1 MAENINFEDIKGRK
15 RSLSEREILREVETE
30 TEDGVP
36 AVALDTTQGF
46 YMVEA
51 RMWQDAKARVE
62 KIEERRRKIDRVIEF
77 ILDIPWYVLYL
88 CAALFLIAA
97 YAFFFIIPPIYF
109 YFHWRIAFWLT
120 IPIYVSVIAL
130 SIRYGIEFLVEY
142 IQENI
147 HKDDQIW

>member
-1 MAENINFEDIKGRK
+1 MDVNINFEDIKGREH
-15 RSLSEREILREVETE
+15 SFSEREILREVETE

-36 AVALDTTQGF
+36 AVAIDTTQGF

-62 KIEERRRKIDRVIEF
+62 KIEERRRKLDRVIDF

-109 YFHWRIAFWLT
+109 YFHWKIVFWLT
-120 IPIYVSVIAL
+120 IPIYGSLIAL
-130 SIRYGIEFLVEY
+130 SIRYGIELLVEY
-142 IQENI
+142 IQDNFR
-147 HKDDQIW
+147 KDN

>member
-1 MAENINFEDIKGRK
+1 MAVNINFEDIKGREY
-15 RSLSEREILREVETE
+15 SFSEREILREVETE

-51 RMWQDAKARVE
+51 KMWHEDKARVE
-62 KIEERRRKIDRVIEF
+62 KIEERRRKLDIVVEF

-109 YFHWRIAFWLT
+109 YFHWKIAFWLT
-120 IPIYVSVIAL
+120 IPIYASVIAL

-142 IQENI
+142 VQENI
-147 HKDDQIW
+147 HKDD

>member
-1 MAENINFEDIKGRK
+1 MDVNINFEDIKGREH
-15 RSLSEREILREVETE
+15 SFSEREILREVETE

-36 AVALDTTQGF
+36 AVAIDTTQGF

-62 KIEERRRKIDRVIEF
+62 KIEERRRKLDRVIDF

-97 YAFFFIIPPIYF
+97 YAFFFIIPPIVYWF
-109 YFHWRIAFWLT
+109 TWRIAFWLT

-142 IQENI
+142 IQERLN
-147 HKDDQIW
+147 KDDY

>member
-1 MAENINFEDIKGRK
+1 MVVNINFEDIQGREH
-15 RSLSEREILREVETE
+15 SFSEREILRETETE

-36 AVALDTTQGF
+36 AVALDTTKGF

-51 RMWQDAKARVE
+51 KMWHEAKARVE
-62 KIEERRRKIDRVIEF
+62 KIEERRIKIDRVIEF

-97 YAFFFIIPPIYF
+97 YSFFFIIPPIYF
-109 YFHWRIAFWLT
+109 YFHWKIAFWLT
-120 IPIYVSVIAL
+120 IPIYGSVIAL

-142 IQENI
+142 IQEKLN
-147 HKDDQIW
+147 KDD

>member
-1 MAENINFEDIKGRK
+1 MAVNINFKDIEGRK

-36 AVALDTTQGF
+36 AVAVDTTQGF

-51 RMWQDAKARVE
+51 KMWHEAKARVE
-62 KIEERRRKIDRVIEF
+62 KIEGRRRKLDRVIEF

-109 YFHWRIAFWLT
+109 YFHWKIIFWLT
-120 IPIYVSVIAL
+120 IPIYGSVIAL
-130 SIRYGIEFLVEY
+130 SIRYGIEFLFEY
-142 IQENI
+142 IQEKLN
-147 HKDDQIW
+147 KDDY

>member
-1 MAENINFEDIKGRK
+1 MAVNINFEDIKGREH
-15 RSLSEREILREVETE
+15 SFSEREILREVETE

-36 AVALDTTQGF
+36 AVALDTTKGF

-51 RMWQDAKARVE
+51 KMWHEANARVE
-62 KIEERRRKIDRVIEF
+62 KIEERRRKLDRVIEF

-109 YFHWRIAFWLT
+109 YFHWKIVFWLT
-120 IPIYVSVIAL
+120 IPIYGSVIAL

-142 IQENI
+142 IQEKLN
-147 HKDDQIW
+147 KDD

>member
-1 MAENINFEDIKGRK
+1 MAVNINFEDIEGRK
-15 RSLSEREILREVETE
+15 RSLSEREILREVEIE

-46 YMVEA
+46 YVVEDK
-51 RMWQDAKARVE
+51 MWDEAKARVE
-62 KIEERRRKIDRVIEF
+62 KIEERRRKLDRVIEF

-109 YFHWRIAFWLT
+109 YSHWKIVFWLT
-120 IPIYVSVIAL
+120 IPIYGSVIAL

-142 IQENI
+142 IQEKLN
-147 HKDDQIW
+147 KDDY

>member
-1 MAENINFEDIKGRK
+1 MTVNINFEDIKGREH
-15 RSLSEREILREVETE
+15 SFSEKEILREVVTE

-36 AVALDTTQGF
+36 AVAIDTTQGF

-62 KIEERRRKIDRVIEF
+62 KIEERRRKLDRVIDF

-109 YFHWRIAFWLT
+109 YFHWKIVFWLT
-120 IPIYVSVIAL
+120 IPIYGSLIAL
-130 SIRYGIEFLVEY
+130 SIRYGIELLVEY
-142 IQENI
+142 IQDNFR
-147 HKDDQIW
+147 KDN

>member
-1 MAENINFEDIKGRK
+1 MDVNINFEDIKGRK
-15 RSLSEREILREVETE
+15 HSFSEREILRENETD

-36 AVALDTTQGF
+36 AVAIDTTQGF

-62 KIEERRRKIDRVIEF
+62 KIEERRRKLDRVIDF

-97 YAFFFIIPPIYF
+97 YAFFFIIPPIVYWF
-109 YFHWRIAFWLT
+109 TWRIAFWLT

-142 IQENI
+142 IQERLN
-147 HKDDQIW
+147 KDDY

>member
-1 MAENINFEDIKGRK
+1 MTVNINFEDIKGRK

-36 AVALDTTQGF
+36 AVAIDTTQGF

-62 KIEERRRKIDRVIEF
+62 KIEERRRKLDRVIDF

-97 YAFFFIIPPIYF
+97 YSFFFIIPPIYF
-109 YFHWRIAFWLT
+109 YFHWKIVFWLT
-120 IPIYVSVIAL
+120 IPIYGSLIAL
-130 SIRYGIEFLVEY
+130 SIRYGIELLVDY
-142 IQENI
+142 IQEKLD
-147 HKDDQIW
+147 KDDY

>member
-1 MAENINFEDIKGRK
+1 MTVNINFEDIKGREH
-15 RSLSEREILREVETE
+15 SFSEREILREVETE
-30 TEDGVP
+30 TEDGIP
-36 AVALDTTQGF
+36 AVAIDTTQGF

-62 KIEERRRKIDRVIEF
+62 KIEERRRKLDRVIDF

-109 YFHWRIAFWLT
+109 YFHWKIVFWLT
-120 IPIYVSVIAL
+120 IPIYGSLIAL
-130 SIRYGIEFLVEY
+130 SIRYGIELLVEY
-142 IQENI
+142 IQDNFR
-147 HKDDQIW
+147 KDN

>member
-1 MAENINFEDIKGRK
+1 MAANIDFEDNKGRK
-15 RSLSEREILREVETE
+15 HSFSEREILREVETE

-36 AVALDTTQGF
+36 AVAVDTTQGF

-51 RMWQDAKARVE
+51 KMWQEAKAKVE
-62 KIEERRRKIDRVIEF
+62 KIEERRRKLDRVIDF

-109 YFHWRIAFWLT
+109 YFHWKIVFWLT
-120 IPIYVSVIAL
+120 IPIYGSVIAL
-130 SIRYGIEFLVEY
+130 SIRYGIELLVEY
-142 IQENI
+142 IQEKLN
-147 HKDDQIW
+147 KDDY

>member
-1 MAENINFEDIKGRK
+1 MVVNINFEDIKGRK

>member
-1 MAENINFEDIKGRK
+1 MVVNIDFEDVNGRK
-15 RSLSEREILREVETE
+15 CSLSEREILREVETE

-36 AVALDTTQGF
+36 AVAIDTTQGF

-51 RMWQDAKARVE
+51 KMWHDAKAKVE
-62 KIEERRRKIDRVIEF
+62 KIKERRIRVDRVVEF

-109 YFHWRIAFWLT
+109 YFHWKIAFWLT
-120 IPIYVSVIAL
+120 IPIYASVIAL

-147 HKDDQIW
+147 HKDD

>member
-1 MAENINFEDIKGRK
+1 MAVNINFEDIEGREH
-15 RSLSEREILREVETE
+15 SFSEREILREVETE

-36 AVALDTTQGF
+36 AVAIDTTQGF

-51 RMWQDAKARVE
+51 KMWHEAKARVE
-62 KIEERRRKIDRVIEF
+62 KIEERRRKLDRVIEF

-109 YFHWRIAFWLT
+109 YFHWKIAFWLT
-120 IPIYVSVIAL
+120 IPIYASVIAL

-142 IQENI
+142 IQEKLN
-147 HKDDQIW
+147 KDD

>member
-1 MAENINFEDIKGRK
+1 MAVNINFEDIEGKK
-15 RSLSEREILREVETE
+15 RSLAEREILREVEIE

-46 YMVEA
+46 YVVEDK
-51 RMWQDAKARVE
+51 MWHDAKARVE
-62 KIEERRRKIDRVIEF
+62 KIEERRRKLDRLIEF

-109 YFHWRIAFWLT
+109 YFHWKIVFWLT
-120 IPIYVSVIAL
+120 IPIYGSVIAL

-142 IQENI
+142 IQEKLN
-147 HKDDQIW
+147 KDDY

>member
-1 MAENINFEDIKGRK
+1 MVVNINFEDIQGRK
-15 RSLSEREILREVETE
+15 RSLSEREILREIETD

-36 AVALDTTQGF
+36 AVAIDTTQGF

-51 RMWQDAKARVE
+51 KMWHEAKARVE
-62 KIEERRRKIDRVIEF
+62 KIEERKRRLDRVIDF

-109 YFHWRIAFWLT
+109 YFHWIIVFWLT
-120 IPIYVSVIAL
+120 IPIYGSVIAL
-130 SIRYGIEFLVEY
+130 SIRYGIEFLFEY
-142 IQENI
+142 IQEKLN
-147 HKDDQIW
+147 KDDY